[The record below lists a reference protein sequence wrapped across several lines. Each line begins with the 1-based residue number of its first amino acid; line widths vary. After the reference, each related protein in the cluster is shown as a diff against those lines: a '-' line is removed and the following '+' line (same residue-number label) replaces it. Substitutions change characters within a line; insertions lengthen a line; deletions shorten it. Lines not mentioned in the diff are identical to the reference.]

1 MQEKQLAEVSFSKKK
16 LSFKEKLE
24 YEQLEKEIAT
34 LESEKE
40 KITALLNSSS
50 DNHEDVVKWSEQIG
64 TIIARLDEK
73 SFRWLELSEGV

>member
-1 MQEKQLAEVSFSKKK
+1 ME
-16 LSFKEKLE
+16 
-24 YEQLEKEIAT
+24 EIST

-64 TIIARLDEK
+64 TIISKLDEK
-73 SFRWLELSEGV
+73 SLRWLELSEGL